1 MKITTNF
8 YAFQVIF
15 HSIETPDESYAWK
28 ADNNGIMKLYCD
40 VNGPKT
46 WLVNQQSKKLIRWSS
61 ETLGD
66 GAQTGSLKVYLH
78 FFTYVCLQFLEVK
91 FLFFHEIFFFL
102 LKSWYHQTN
111 TQNYTRASKTNIL
124 TLFFKFGILN
134 QQIRKSSFMKIWAQ
148 VRNLPEKDCNNF
160 SWILAVFGLF

>member
-1 MKITTNF
+1 MKITTYF

-66 GAQTGSLKVYLH
+66 GAQTGSLKVCLH
-78 FFTYVCLQFLEVK
+78 FFYICLFT
-91 FLFFHEIFFFL
+91 I
-102 LKSWYHQTN
+102 SG
-111 TQNYTRASKTNIL
+111 SKI
-124 TLFFKFGILN
+124 
-134 QQIRKSSFMKIWAQ
+134 
-148 VRNLPEKDCNNF
+148 C
-160 SWILAVFGLF
+160 